1 VTTRKAKPER
11 QEPEREAACII
22 PGCKRGP
29 RGRHPRHPH
38 DVVLDPASMTIRELE
53 AAGIT
58 HLGGGWWQDSEGIW
72 CDGPNPG
79 PPPR

>member
-1 VTTRKAKPER
+1 
-11 QEPEREAACII
+11 
-22 PGCKRGP
+22 
-29 RGRHPRHPH
+29 
-38 DVVLDPASMTIRELE
+38 VVLDPASMTIRELE